1 VDIYGIIIVYISTL
15 HRRRGSSMKR
25 ECDDCGGD
33 GERTCLSCNG
43 RDYHIES
50 PDKDED

>member
-1 VDIYGIIIVYISTL
+1 
-15 HRRRGSSMKR
+15 MKR

-43 RDYHIES
+43 RDYHIELS
-50 PDKDED
+50 LIHI